1 MKKNMLSC
9 GGALLALAALL
20 TISTFS
26 ISCASNKGASKVAST
41 TAQEASAPSQEVS
54 STAQEASTTAQA
66 PQESPSTTEGASDS
80 TILFNRPVSHSFLTD
95 KNVGEKLTIRGIFG
109 QNQDGYILIE
119 NPTSRSRVTFS
130 LVFAE
135 TEDSSTLQ
143 QKYSQYVDTFVEI
156 EGTLLSAASPWS
168 KKMQVSN
175 IK

>member
-26 ISCASNKGASKVAST
+26 ISCASNKNASKAAST
-41 TAQEASAPSQEVS
+41 TTQEASAPSQEVS
-54 STAQEASTTAQA
+54 TTT
-66 PQESPSTTEGASDS
+66 QESSTTEGASDS

-135 TEDSSTLQ
+135 TENSATLQ

>member
-26 ISCASNKGASKVAST
+26 ISCASNKNASKAAST
-41 TAQEASAPSQEVS
+41 TAQEASAPSQEAS
-54 STAQEASTTAQA
+54 STAQA

-95 KNVGEKLTIRGIFG
+95 KNVGDKLTIRGIFG

-135 TEDSSTLQ
+135 TEDSATLL

>member
-9 GGALLALAALL
+9 GGALLALAALI

-26 ISCASNKGASKVAST
+26 ISCASNNGTSKTTST
-41 TAQEASAPSQEVS
+41 TAQEAS
-54 STAQEASTTAQA
+54 TTT
-66 PQESPSTTEGASDS
+66 QESSTTEDASDS

-135 TEDSSTLQ
+135 TEDSAILQ

-168 KKMQVSN
+168 KKLQVSN

>member
-26 ISCASNKGASKVAST
+26 ISCASNKGASKAAST
-41 TAQEASAPSQEVS
+41 SAQEASAPSQEVS
-54 STAQEASTTAQA
+54 TTT
-66 PQESPSTTEGASDS
+66 QESSTTEGASDS
-80 TILFNRPVSHSFLTD
+80 TILFNRPISHSFLTD
-95 KNVGEKLTIRGIFG
+95 KNVGDKLTIRGIFG

-135 TEDSSTLQ
+135 TEDSATLQ

>member
-54 STAQEASTTAQA
+54 STAQEASTTT
-66 PQESPSTTEGASDS
+66 QESSTTEGASDS

-95 KNVGEKLTIRGIFG
+95 KNVGDKLTIRGIFG

-135 TEDSSTLQ
+135 TEDSATLL